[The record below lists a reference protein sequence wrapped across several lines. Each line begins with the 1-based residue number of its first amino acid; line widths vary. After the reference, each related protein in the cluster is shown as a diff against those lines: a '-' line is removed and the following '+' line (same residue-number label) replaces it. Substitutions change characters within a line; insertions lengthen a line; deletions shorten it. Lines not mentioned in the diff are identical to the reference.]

1 MDVDLTSLRG
11 TGRRQ
16 GTSVVR
22 LLTSKTPNS
31 LDINGVIMYVMDKN
45 APNERWPSLGKQF
58 QSSELNDKKIDF
70 NKSYLGLYIFMSRQ
84 IIFPL
89 LEHIK

>member
-58 QSSELNDKKIDF
+58 QSSELNDKKLI
-70 NKSYLGLYIFMSRQ
+70 STSHILAYIFMSRQ
-84 IIFPL
+84 ILFPL
-89 LEHIK
+89 SEHIK